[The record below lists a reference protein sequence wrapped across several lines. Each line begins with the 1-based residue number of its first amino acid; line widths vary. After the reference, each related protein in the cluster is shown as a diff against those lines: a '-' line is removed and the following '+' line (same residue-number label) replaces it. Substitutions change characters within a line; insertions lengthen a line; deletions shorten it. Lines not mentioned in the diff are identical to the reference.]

1 MAILQSY
8 YKLLFSYLK
17 LAIYPILEII
27 KTHPYFFANL
37 PILFIILVIIIR
49 YRHQDYHRVSLLSG
63 LVCLP
68 GSVLGLLHNGT
79 YWNPVRLGGMNLGIE
94 DFMFTFI
101 IGVLTWLCAAFP
113 YRKKITFSFNFNT
126 WIFRFSVIILLF
138 FMISG
143 ILWTIN
149 MKSLE
154 NSLISL
160 FLAFFLLPF
169 IFQKNM
175 KLAISG
181 LLSFIPVYLTIVKV
195 QYFIW
200 PGYIHQWNSTG
211 FLGGEFAGLPSGEIW
226 TAFVLS
232 ISCPIFIAYTF
243 NIKIQD

>member
-1 MAILQSY
+1 MDY
-8 YKLLFSYLK
+8 
-17 LAIYPILEII
+17 
-27 KTHPYFFANL
+27 
-37 PILFIILVIIIR
+37 IR
-49 YRHQDYHRVSLLSG
+49 LSLLSG
-63 LVCLP
+63 FVCLP

-79 YWNPVRLGGMNLGIE
+79 YWNPVRLGGMILGIE

-101 IGVLTWLCAAFP
+101 VGVLSWLCAAFP
-113 YRKKITFSFNFNT
+113 FRKKITFSFRFRP
-126 WIFRFSVIILLF
+126 WILRFSAIIGFF

-149 MKSLE
+149 IKSLE

-160 FLAFFLLPF
+160 FFAFFLLPF
-169 IFQKNM
+169 IIQKNL

-181 LLSFIPVYLTIVKV
+181 FLSFIPVYLTIVKV

-200 PGYIHQWNSTG
+200 PGYINQWNSIG

-226 TAFVLS
+226 TAFVMS

-243 NIKIQD
+243 NIKI